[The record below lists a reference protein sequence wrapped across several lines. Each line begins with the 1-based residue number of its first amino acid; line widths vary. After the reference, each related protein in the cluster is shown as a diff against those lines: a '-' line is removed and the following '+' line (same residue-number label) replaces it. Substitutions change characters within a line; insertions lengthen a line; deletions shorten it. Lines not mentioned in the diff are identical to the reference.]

1 MHGLGRC
8 YVEDRTVSRCAKDRR
23 AGSDTLVVIYKTK
36 LHPLRYHYDALV
48 VVARFQVNTCSVH
61 YVCGGE

>member
-1 MHGLGRC
+1 MSRTEQSQGVRKTEEL
-8 YVEDRTVSRCAKDRR
+8 DRTRSLK
-23 AGSDTLVVIYKTK
+23 IYKTK

-48 VVARFQVNTCSVH
+48 VVARFQVNTCSIH